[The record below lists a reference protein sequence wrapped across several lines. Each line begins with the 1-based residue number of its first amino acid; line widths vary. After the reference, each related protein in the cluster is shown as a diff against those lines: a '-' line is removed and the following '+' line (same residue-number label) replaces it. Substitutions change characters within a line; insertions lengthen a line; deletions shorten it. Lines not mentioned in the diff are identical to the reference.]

1 MKISKLA
8 LIALLGGVLMAF
20 GCSEDSSTTPAGGA
34 GGEGGMGG
42 SGPLACAEVDPSC
55 TNGDVEA
62 TDENCDPAL
71 PAPPTADVCDGTE
84 SLVNP
89 TECTTTGTT
98 VTHQLTQLAILA
110 DCNAGYDLDG
120 CAGVSCLNG
129 GLAPG
134 EGTNGVDNALAGLAP
149 TLTTVGGNLGGVNQ
163 AFYDA
168 VCSGVIDLGLVVDA
182 NLEEGCATVELLV
195 GGTAAGTVLLNVGPV
210 VDGAVCASGAL
221 GALPISI
228 GEPGMAIDGAIG
240 NTVLRVSITPDAG
253 FSNGTLGG
261 TVDAATAAGIAD
273 ALIDGGSAVVAQ
285 VLDIN
290 DDLSGD
296 VGTAC
301 NALSLTLTI
310 GGVVDAGGAGG
321 AGSAGGVG
329 GAAQQ

>member
-8 LIALLGGVLMAF
+8 LIALLGGALMAF
-20 GCSEDSSTTPAGGA
+20 GCSDDTSSSAPGTGGTA
-34 GGEGGMGG
+34 G
-42 SGPLACAEVDPSC
+42 SGGTGPVACVEVDPSC
-55 TNGDVEA
+55 TNGEVDP

-71 PAPPTADVCDGTE
+71 PTPPTADVCDGTE
-84 SLVNP
+84 SLENP
-89 TECTTTGTT
+89 TECATTGMT
-98 VTHQLTQLAILA
+98 VTHQLTQLEILT

-134 EGTNGVDNALAGLAP
+134 EGMMGVDNALAGLAP
-149 TLTTVGGNLGGVNQ
+149 TLVTVGGNLGGVNQ

-168 VCSGVIDLGLVVDA
+168 VCSGVIDLALRVDA
-182 NLEEGCATVELLV
+182 NVDAGCATVELLV

-210 VDGAVCASGAL
+210 VDGAVCASGTI
-221 GALPISI
+221 GDLPISI
-228 GEPGMAIDGAIG
+228 GEPGMAVDGSIG
-240 NTVLRVSITPDAG
+240 NAVLRVSITPDAG

-261 TVDAATAAGIAD
+261 TVDQATAAAIAD
-273 ALIDGGSAVVAQ
+273 LLIDGGSAVVRE

-310 GGVVDAGGAGG
+310 GGVVPPAEM
-321 AGSAGGVG
+321 
-329 GAAQQ
+329 